1 MKKLIQELKKKN
13 SKSQQKLYGLYGD
26 YLYRIC
32 FRYLCNR
39 DDAHDAL
46 SQSFLNIFNKISETD
61 IEEEVVLKSWM
72 KRIAINQ
79 SLMELRKRKMFF
91 MELELIEEIEE
102 SPLTTD
108 ENLLE
113 DDLVNMVLSLPD
125 GYRTVFS
132 LYVIE
137 GYKHE
142 EIAKKLGVTVSTSK
156 SQLRKARLQL
166 KRMIEKQ
173 DVSYEKEAR

>member
-1 MKKLIQELKKKN
+1 MKKLLKDLKKKN
-13 SKSQQKLYGLYGD
+13 HRAQHKLFQSYGD

-32 FRYLCNR
+32 YRYMGNR
-39 DDAHDAL
+39 DDAHEVL
-46 SQSFLNIFNKISETD
+46 SQSFVNIFNKIGDTD
-61 IEEEVVLKSWM
+61 IEEEIVLKAWM
-72 KRIAINQ
+72 KKVAVNQ
-79 SLMELRKRKMFF
+79 SLMELRKRKIFYA
-91 MELELIEEIEE
+91 ELNVIEDIVEA
-102 SPLTTD
+102 PLTSD

-113 DDLVNMVLSLPD
+113 EDLVQMILELPD

-142 EIAKKLGVTVSTSK
+142 EIAEKLAITVSTSK

-166 KRMIEKQ
+166 KQMIEKIEG
-173 DVSYEKEAR
+173 YEEAR

>member
-1 MKKLIQELKKKN
+1 MKKLIHDLKKN
-13 SKSQQKLYGLYGD
+13 SSKAQRKLFVIYSD

-39 DDAHDAL
+39 DDAHDVL

-61 IEEEVVLKSWM
+61 IQEEVVLKAWM

-79 SLMELRKRKMFF
+79 SLMQLRKRKMFF
-91 MELELIEEIEE
+91 MELDLIEEIEE

-108 ENLLE
+108 GNLLE
-113 DDLVNMVLSLPD
+113 DDLVNMLLSLPD

-137 GYKHE
+137 GYKHD
-142 EIAKKLGVTVSTSK
+142 EIAEKLGITVSTSK

-166 KRMIEKQ
+166 KGMIEK
-173 DVSYEKEAR
+173 VEKRYEEAR